1 MQPSRSRPA
10 RAGRGPWLCAL
21 VGLALV
27 GPGLGLARAQTAEP
41 ASADAASPSQ
51 AQSQVQIQAQLLDGV
66 RAFRAEQYDSAL
78 VLFRRIESASARPD
92 IGFYLGMVLHKLGR
106 HGEALVA
113 FRAAQRAGLSESVAD
128 YYRAV
133 SCFRLGQFERARAG
147 FRALLGPSTAPGA
160 GSTDPYAA
168 PLGPR
173 LLQGA
178 ERFVT
183 AIDRAAP
190 SSPDPARPE
199 TEPRRRFEA
208 ALQKADSLAA
218 KSNAEAQEWL
228 EEAALLVPALAE
240 PERAAAL
247 TSFHAVLARVQQA
260 AHGPAAAVRTTE
272 LGALWQSVRASSHR

>member
-1 MQPSRSRPA
+1 M
-10 RAGRGPWLCAL
+10 L
-21 VGLALV
+21 VALALLSALS
-27 GPGLGLARAQTAEP
+27 GARAQSAEP
-41 ASADAASPSQ
+41 ASPDPASPSPAQSQ
-51 AQSQVQIQAQLLDGV
+51 AQSQAQTQLLLLDGV

-78 VLFRRIESASARPD
+78 VLFRRIESAAARPD

-133 SCFRLGQFERARAG
+133 SCFRLGQLERARAG
-147 FRALLGPSTAPGA
+147 FRALLQPSPAPGA
-160 GSTDPYAA
+160 GGPDPAA
-168 PLGPR
+168 PPLGPR

-178 ERFVT
+178 ERFVA
-183 AIDRAAP
+183 AIERAAP

-208 ALQKADSLAA
+208 ALQKADSLTVQ
-218 KSNAEAQEWL
+218 SDAEAQEWL

-247 TSFHAVLARVQQA
+247 TRFHAILARVQKA